1 MKRILIIEDEPDMV
15 AGLRDALEHEGFAT
29 IAAGDGAEGLEL
41 ALNGQADAIVLDLT
55 LPKRDG
61 MEVCRELRARNVT
74 TPIVILTAR
83 GQVTDRVA
91 GLDIGADDYVTKPFS
106 VPELIARLRAV
117 LRRDAAE
124 GRERVQIGDVTID
137 FKHYTAGR
145 GAEQQAL
152 TDQEVKLLRLL
163 VNHPHEVISRARLL
177 DEVWG
182 YDRYPTTR
190 TVDTFIWRLRQK
202 IEVDPGA
209 PRHLLTV
216 RCVGYKF
223 VP

>member
-29 IAAGDGAEGLEL
+29 LAAGDGAEGLEL
-41 ALNGQADAIVLDLT
+41 ALTGQADAIILDLM

-91 GLDIGADDYVTKPFS
+91 GLDIGA
-106 VPELIARLRAV
+106 
-117 LRRDAAE
+117 
-124 GRERVQIGDVTID
+124 GDVTID